1 MKRNKTTKMTAVLL
15 CAAMLLMALV
25 SGCGGGG
32 APSDVESAK
41 EALLGTWYNRY
52 ENDEGEVTWADTGIT
67 FYGNGTCQ
75 DENGLQGAP
84 WYTWELLD
92 SEETGKYTLMLEEK
106 KAFSSQKQYVCEIQF
121 DGHEHFTVLE
131 GDSYKLTGS
140 QLYKDKSQLY
150 INKG

>member
-25 SGCGGGG
+25 SGCGGG
-32 APSDVESAK
+32 APGDAESAK

-75 DENGLQGAP
+75 DENMVQGAP
-84 WYTWELLD
+84 WYTWELLGG
-92 SEETGKYTLMLEEK
+92 EEPGQYTLMLEEK
-106 KAFSSQKQYVCEIQF
+106 KAFRQYVCELQF
-121 DGHEHFTVLE
+121 AENDPFTVLD